1 MWELDPIMPPKS
13 LLSPGFQH
21 TFLAFQV
28 NGLLVQLPHNV
39 SKTVSI
45 TEDQGSIVIDQ
56 NSKMQVVF
64 VPNDRISVR
73 VAATLA
79 EKMCAPCG
87 NFNGDASDD
96 LRLPSGQIAGSIAEV
111 IDAWKARDFA
121 EW

>member
-1 MWELDPIMPPKS
+1 M
-13 LLSPGFQH
+13 
-21 TFLAFQV
+21 
-28 NGLLVQLPHNV
+28 NGLLVQLPQKV
-39 SKTVSI
+39 SKAVSI
-45 TEDQGSIVIDQ
+45 IEDQGSIVINQ
-56 NSKMQVVF
+56 SSKVQIVF

-96 LRLPSGQIAGSIAEV
+96 LRLPSGQIAGNIAEV
-111 IDAWKARDFA
+111 IDAWKARDFS